1 MATLPQLI
9 EDDIR
14 ILDDALRDFLQQ
26 TSAHVA
32 LLIDKGGFVI
42 TSQGDPGDVDI
53 TTLGALASGAF
64 LANQT
69 IAGLVAE
76 KNFNSTFQQG
86 ENSSLYALDVDTH
99 CLLVVLFPTKTGAG
113 LIKYYGSN
121 CASQIARQLSAAHER
136 NPDGGFD
143 LSVLNMANPQE
154 LFRKRSA

>member
-14 ILDDALRDFLQQ
+14 ILDESLREFLEQ
-26 TSAHVA
+26 TGAHVA
-32 LLIDKGGFVI
+32 LVIDKGGFVI

-64 LANQT
+64 LASQT
-69 IAGLVAE
+69 IAGLAAE

-86 ENSSLYALDVDTH
+86 EKTSLFVLDVDAN
-99 CLLVVLFPTKTGAG
+99 CLLVILFATKIGAG
-113 LIKYYGSN
+113 LIKYYSTN
-121 CASQIARQLSAAHER
+121 CASQIARQLVAAHDR

-143 LSVLNMANPQE
+143 LSVLNLADPAE
-154 LFRKRSA
+154 LFRKRSG